1 MDDSTT
7 MLFGVVALIAINQAM
22 MRLGALKGHVWFFW
36 SIQVVNVVT
45 GSMLIWFGLP
55 GFESVRPVSYVVALL
70 FFFRTVQNTNAR
82 GVWLRERQVADSDL
96 ARKTVLAALHS
107 EEE

>member
-7 MLFGVVALIAINQAM
+7 ILFGVVALIAVNQAM
-22 MRLGALKGHVWFFW
+22 MRLGALKGRSWFFW
-36 SIQVVNVVT
+36 SIQVVNIVT

-55 GFESVRPVSYVVALL
+55 GLESVRPVSYVVALL

-82 GVWLRERQVADSDL
+82 GIWLRERQVADSEM